1 MTAAAVLFATVGS
14 PDGPPAAALKC
25 GASTL
30 IGRLLDQLAS
40 LGVENAWVVTR
51 PEWHGDIEAATAQAG
66 LSVELRSSASTA
78 EDMRAVDEIASATRR
93 PLVIGS
99 GDILTQREVLAGL
112 LADPR
117 VVSGILTRNKR
128 VRDSWTSRTRA
139 ERGRLVSA
147 GSPYHR
153 VRKPTGYFLGLIKI
167 DQRDRASLV
176 SASRKLAELT
186 EAGLPPRWE
195 EEFEHLRQT
204 WRLGLVRSAAGTGA
218 DQQPGERSEGHEQDA
233 QQGAALLN
241 EDEDEDPVDLDSVED
256 VVLDPESERLLA
268 RRTDMARRDPVPL
281 LLVGLVR
288 SQVHLTN
295 SYLRE
300 LYWSRPLSAEGVERS
315 MERMEGYDEDR
326 VLLDSAVK
334 GSDGFFTTFF
344 VSPYSKYIARWAA
357 RRGWTPNG
365 VTVLSLALGIV
376 AAALFATGTREG
388 LIAGAVMLQ
397 ASFTFDCVDGQLA
410 RYTRTFS
417 KLGSWLDSVFDRA
430 KEYVAYAGLAIGAA
444 IGFGIDVWP
453 LAAAAFALQT
463 VRHAVDFSF
472 ASARHHVLSTLP
484 ALPLDQPEDRLL
496 TERQPEGASPQAEET
511 ALPAARATLLNRLGR
526 GGAALSRAL
535 ERRSVTRWPKKII
548 VLPIGERMA
557 LISVTAAV
565 WNPQVTFIA
574 LLVWGSLALL
584 YQLTGRTMR
593 TVAA

>member
-1 MTAAAVLFATVGS
+1 
-14 PDGPPAAALKC
+14 
-25 GASTL
+25 
-30 IGRLLDQLAS
+30 
-40 LGVENAWVVTR
+40 
-51 PEWHGDIEAATAQAG
+51 
-66 LSVELRSSASTA
+66 
-78 EDMRAVDEIASATRR
+78 
-93 PLVIGS
+93 
-99 GDILTQREVLAGL
+99 
-112 LADPR
+112 
-117 VVSGILTRNKR
+117 
-128 VRDSWTSRTRA
+128 
-139 ERGRLVSA
+139 
-147 GSPYHR
+147 
-153 VRKPTGYFLGLIKI
+153 
-167 DQRDRASLV
+167 
-176 SASRKLAELT
+176 
-186 EAGLPPRWE
+186 
-195 EEFEHLRQT
+195 
-204 WRLGLVRSAAGTGA
+204 
-218 DQQPGERSEGHEQDA
+218 
-233 QQGAALLN
+233 
-241 EDEDEDPVDLDSVED
+241 
-256 VVLDPESERLLA
+256 
-268 RRTDMARRDPVPL
+268 
-281 LLVGLVR
+281 
-288 SQVHLTN
+288 
-295 SYLRE
+295 
-300 LYWSRPLSAEGVERS
+300 

-365 VTVLSLALGIV
+365 VTVLSMALGIV
-376 AAALFATGTREG
+376 AAVLFATGTREG

-397 ASFTFDCVDGQLA
+397 ASFTLDCVDGQLA

-444 IGFGIDVWP
+444 IGFGLDVWP

-496 TERQPEGASPQAEET
+496 PGRRTEGALPEED
-511 ALPAARATLLNRLGR
+511 ALPAARTSLLNRLGR
-526 GGAALSRAL
+526 SGAAVSRAL

-584 YQLTGRTMR
+584 YQLTGRTLR